1 VLETA
6 QFQSERAELD
16 AILSSGI
23 FGRAP
28 HLVRFLTYICE
39 QYFEGRA
46 DQIKEYTIGVEA
58 LGRGP
63 DFDPKKDS
71 IVRVEAHRLRRRL
84 SEYYGAAG
92 SGHAIRITIPNGQYI
107 PQFVAQS
114 EASTPKADPHV
125 AHPPVSPPSLPHA
138 TLELPP
144 AAPPPLSPS
153 RLRGPYPRSIR
164 WPLILLAVVA
174 ASAAIFLLRSAHKA
188 PSQASQA
195 GDEHWNPSSTE
206 PLPPE
211 LRILAGYHGAP
222 FTDRQGHTWIADAYY
237 SGGHSQPVLSGREI
251 QCLLDPGL
259 LKAQRS
265 GAFRYDIPLGKG
277 TYELHLYFAETDY
290 GPGNPRGGGEAS
302 RTFHL
307 AFNGVQRV
315 RDFDPLAESGSPN
328 RLHVR
333 VFKDISPSG
342 DGKLHLTFSPG
353 SGPAFV
359 NAIEIFPSQPGLIR
373 PVRIVTQDR
382 PVTDI
387 DGRFWSADE
396 YFLGGELVLRRN
408 AVLDAREKTV
418 YRGERY
424 GQFAYHIP
432 LALGKYR
439 LTLHFAETWFGSP
452 ESGQPAAGARIFNVF
467 ANGVALLQN
476 FEIAARAGVN
486 HECIMVFDN
495 LQPNAQG
502 LLSLEFVPVR
512 NYAEVNAI
520 EVVET
525 E

>member
-1 VLETA
+1 MLETA
-6 QFQSERAELD
+6 QFQGERAELD
-16 AILSSGI
+16 AVLCSGI
-23 FGRAP
+23 FSRAP

-39 QYFEGRA
+39 QYFEGRS

-92 SGHAIRITIPNGQYI
+92 SGHAIRITIPNGQYV
-107 PQFVAQS
+107 PQFVAKS
-114 EASTPKADPHV
+114 DRLTPKYDVQIDPPVTSPAERSAPPESPIALPSLPSRRERDPHV
-125 AHPPVSPPSLPHA
+125 RSL
-138 TLELPP
+138 
-144 AAPPPLSPS
+144 
-153 RLRGPYPRSIR
+153 R
-164 WPLILLAVVA
+164 WPFMVA
-174 ASAAIFLLRSAHKA
+174 ALVAAVSAIPLWRVSHKIRTQS
-188 PSQASQA
+188 SQPA
-195 GDEHWNPSSTE
+195 DEVWNVASTE

-222 FTDRQGHTWIADAYY
+222 FIDRQGHSWMSDAYY
-237 SGGHSQPVLSGREI
+237 SGGHSQAVLPARGIEG
-251 QCLLDPGL
+251 LLDPGL
-259 LKAQRS
+259 LKAERS
-265 GAFRYDIPLGKG
+265 GAFRYDIPLCKG
-277 TYELHLYFAETDY
+277 TYELHLYFAETEY

-302 RTFHL
+302 RTSQL
-307 AFNGVQRV
+307 SINGVLRV

-333 VFKDISPSG
+333 VFKDISPST
-342 DGKLHLTFSPG
+342 DGKLHLSFLSG

-359 NAIEIFPSQPGLIR
+359 NAIEVFPSQPGLIR
-373 PVRIVTQDR
+373 PVRIVAQDR

-396 YFLGGELVLRRN
+396 YFVGGALVLRRN
-408 AVLDAREKTV
+408 AVIDAREKTV

-424 GQFAYHIP
+424 GHFAYHIP
-432 LALGKYR
+432 LAPGKYR
-439 LTLHFAETWFGSP
+439 LTLHFAETWFGTP
-452 ESGQPAAGARIFNVF
+452 ESGQPAAQARIFNVF
-467 ANGVALLQN
+467 ANGIALLQN
-476 FEIAARAGVN
+476 FDIAARTGVN
-486 HECIMVFDN
+486 HECTMVFEN

-502 LLSLEFVPVR
+502 LLSLDFVPVR
-512 NYAEVNAI
+512 NYAEVNAL